1 MRILIIEDDAEIA
14 ALERDYL
21 VINGYE
27 ADVAGSGARG
37 LALLREKEYD
47 LVILDVMLPGMD
59 GFETLQA
66 IREFRDIPVL
76 IVSARGEDVDK
87 IRGLGLGADDYIQKP
102 FSPGELVA
110 RVGAHLARYRRLTEK
125 GETVAPRRHVL
136 TIRGLRIDLDD
147 RRVTRGGAE
156 IPLTA
161 REFDLLAFLA
171 QNPNRVWSKEDLFES
186 VWGMDAMGDSGTVV
200 VHIKKIREKI
210 ELDPQNPQYIETVWG
225 AGYRLRV

>member
-21 VINGYE
+21 QINGYE
-27 ADVAGSGARG
+27 TRVAGSGAQG
-37 LALLREKEYD
+37 LALLRGESFD

-59 GFETLQA
+59 GFEVLQS
-66 IREFRDIPVL
+66 IRETSDIPAL

-87 IRGLGLGADDYIQKP
+87 IRGLGLGADDYVIKP

-125 GETVAPRRHVL
+125 GEGAPHRHAL

-147 RRVTRGGAE
+147 RRVTRAGAE
-156 IPLTA
+156 VPLTA

-171 QNPNRVWSKEDLFES
+171 QNPNRVWAKDDLFER

-200 VHIKKIREKI
+200 VHIKKIREKV